1 MQETFGT
8 RFQRLRK
15 KYNLTQEDVAQRV
28 GVSSQAVS
36 KWENDLSAPDIS
48 ILPTLADMFHVSL
61 DELLGREVIKTE
73 ILPEAQRK
81 NIEEMLFKI
90 NVDSAEGDRVRVKI
104 PVSIIK
110 ICLESG
116 VSMPSING
124 KDILNQIDF
133 KKIFALIEQGV
144 IGELISVD
152 SKDGDQVRVIVE

>member
-15 KYNLTQEDVAQRV
+15 KYNLTQEDVAQKV
-28 GVSSQAVS
+28 GVTSQAVS

-48 ILPTLADMFHVSL
+48 ILPDLADMFHISL
-61 DELLGREVIKTE
+61 DELLGREITKTE

-81 NIEEMLFKI
+81 NIDEMMFKI
-90 NVDSAEGDRVRVKI
+90 NVDSSEGDRVRVKL

-116 VSMPSING
+116 VAMPSING
-124 KDILNQIDF
+124 KDILSQIDF
-133 KKIFALIEQGV
+133 VKIFALVEQGV

-152 SKDGDQVRVIVE
+152 SADGDKVRVVVE

>member
-1 MQETFGT
+1 MKETFGT
-8 RFQRLRK
+8 RFQGLRK
-15 KYNLTQEDVAQRV
+15 KYNMTQEDVAQKV

-48 ILPTLADMFHVSL
+48 ILSDLADMFHISL
-61 DELLGREVIKTE
+61 DELLGREVTKTE

-81 NIEEMLFKI
+81 NIDDMMFKI
-90 NVDSAEGDRVRVKI
+90 NVDSSEGDRVRVKL

-116 VSMPSING
+116 VAMPSING
-124 KDILNQIDF
+124 KDILSQIDF
-133 KKIFALIEQGV
+133 VKIFALVEQGV

-152 SKDGDQVRVIVE
+152 SADGDKIRVVVE

>member
-28 GVSSQAVS
+28 GVSAQAVS

-48 ILPTLADMFHVSL
+48 ILPTLADMFHISL

-81 NIEEMLFKI
+81 NIDEMLFKI

-116 VSMPSING
+116 MSMPSING

-152 SKDGDQVRVIVE
+152 SADGDQVRVIVE

>member
-15 KYNLTQEDVAQRV
+15 RYNLTQEEVAQKV
-28 GVSSQAVS
+28 NVSAQAVS

-48 ILPTLADMFHVSL
+48 ILPTLADLFHISL
-61 DELLGREVIKTE
+61 DELLGREVTKTE
-73 ILPEAQRK
+73 IIPKDQRK
-81 NIEEMLFKI
+81 NIDDMLFKI
-90 NVDSAEGDRVRVKI
+90 NVDSAEGDRVRVKL

-116 VSMPSING
+116 VAMPSING
-124 KDILNQIDF
+124 KDILSQIDF
-133 KKIFALIEQGV
+133 EKIFALVEQGV

-152 SKDGDQVRVIVE
+152 SADGDKIRVTVE

>member
-8 RFQRLRK
+8 RFQGLRK
-15 KYNLTQEDVAQRV
+15 KYNMTQEEVAQKV

-48 ILPTLADMFHVSL
+48 ILPALADMFHISL

-73 ILPEAQRK
+73 ILPANQRK
-81 NIEEMLFKI
+81 NIDEMMFKI
-90 NVDSAEGDRVRVKI
+90 NVDSSEGDRVRVKL

-116 VSMPSING
+116 VAMPSING
-124 KDILNQIDF
+124 KDILSQIDF
-133 KKIFALIEQGV
+133 VKIFALVEQGV
-144 IGELISVD
+144 IGELISID
-152 SKDGDQVRVIVE
+152 SADGDKIRVVVE

>member
-15 KYNLTQEDVAQRV
+15 KYNMTQEDVAQRV
-28 GVSSQAVS
+28 NISAQAVS

-48 ILPTLADMFHVSL
+48 LLPDLADMFHISL
-61 DELLGREVIKTE
+61 DELLGRDIPRTE
-73 ILPEAQRK
+73 LLPKEQRK
-81 NIEEMLFKI
+81 NIDEMLFKI
-90 NVDSAEGDRVRVKI
+90 SVDSAEGDRVRVKL

-116 VSMPSING
+116 VAMPSING

-133 KKIFALIEQGV
+133 QKIFELVEQGV
-144 IGELISVD
+144 IGEIISVD
-152 SKDGDQVRVIVE
+152 SADGDKVRVIVE

>member
-8 RFQRLRK
+8 RFQGLRK
-15 KYNLTQEDVAQRV
+15 KYNMTQEEVAQKV

-48 ILPTLADMFHVSL
+48 ILPALADMFHISL

-73 ILPEAQRK
+73 ILPAGQRK
-81 NIEEMLFKI
+81 NIDEMMFKI
-90 NVDSAEGDRVRVKI
+90 NVDSSEGDRVRVKL

-116 VSMPSING
+116 VAMPSING
-124 KDILNQIDF
+124 KDILSQIDF
-133 KKIFALIEQGV
+133 VKIFALIEQGV
-144 IGELISVD
+144 IGELISVA
-152 SKDGDQVRVIVE
+152 SVDGDKIRVVVE